1 MPAVHPQRRGPRVK
15 VTLYGTRGSVPVA
28 GPQAS
33 RYGGNTTCLRVD
45 SACLPADTWL
55 IVDAGTGIVPLSWA
69 FASAGARA
77 ATLLFTHYHHDHTQ
91 GLPLTHFPYVQA
103 LPLALFGPLED
114 GVGPHEALTQIMCPP
129 LFPVDYTG
137 LSAHIRSHAI
147 ESPDERAIVIHSD
160 GGVQLMSLAHLDGNG
175 PVAFESGAVSLDD
188 CLIVRMR
195 KTHHPQVTFS
205 YRFEER
211 PSGRVFVFVTDH
223 ENEPDIPAGLRAHLA
238 DADLLVM
245 DCQYTRDKY
254 DGFAAGFG
262 HATPDYVAGV
272 AREVRPTRLGI
283 THHDPPAT
291 DDQIDAMVDMVRHL
305 APGIEVFGC
314 RDGQEVWLDG
324 DARV

>member
-1 MPAVHPQRRGPRVK
+1 MK
-15 VTLYGTRGSVPVA
+15 VTFYGTRGSIPVA
-28 GPQAS
+28 GPQVS

-45 SACLPADTWL
+45 SACLPAGTWL

-69 FASAGARA
+69 FASSGARA
-77 ATLLFTHYHHDHTQ
+77 AVVLFTHYHHDHTQ
-91 GLPLTHFPYVQA
+91 GLPLTHLPYVQA

-114 GVGPHEALTQIMCPP
+114 GVGPHEAFAQIMHPP
-129 LFPVDYTG
+129 LFPVDYKG

-147 ESPDERAIVIHSD
+147 GSPDEVAIVVHAV
-160 GGVQLMSLAHLDGNG
+160 GGVHQMSVADINRGA
-175 PVAFESGAVSLDD
+175 PVALESGTASLDE
-188 CLIVRMR
+188 CLVVRMR

-272 AREVRPTRLGI
+272 AREVRPARLGI

-291 DDQIDAMVDMVRHL
+291 DDQIDAMVETVRGL

-314 RDGQEVWLDG
+314 RDGQEIQVGG
-324 DARV
+324 DAHV